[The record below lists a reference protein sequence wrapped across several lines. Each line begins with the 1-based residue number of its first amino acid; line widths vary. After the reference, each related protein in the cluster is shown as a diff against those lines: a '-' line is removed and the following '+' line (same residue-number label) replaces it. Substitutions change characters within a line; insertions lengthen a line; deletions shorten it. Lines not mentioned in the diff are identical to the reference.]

1 MADNIIITGI
11 DETRGLYDEY
21 VMECQSAGITP
32 MSYDAWYDDLWNWN
46 SAEDEE
52 EPQMS
57 PEEEAQMEADM
68 AYWDWLKA
76 HPILGWLD
84 QLRLGLLW
92 RLRKFLKNY

>member
-1 MADNIIITGI
+1 
-11 DETRGLYDEY
+11 
-21 VMECQSAGITP
+21 
-32 MSYDAWYDDLWNWN
+32 
-46 SAEDEE
+46 
-52 EPQMS
+52 MS

>member
-46 SAEDEE
+46 SAEMRRN
-52 EPQMS
+52 PRCL
-57 PEEEAQMEADM
+57 
-68 AYWDWLKA
+68 LKRRRRWK
-76 HPILGWLD
+76 PIWPTGT
-84 QLRLGLLW
+84 G
-92 RLRKFLKNY
+92 